1 MSLRSK
7 GMTMGIFG
15 KGSSNSILPKA
26 SQRDYIPIFTGRTY
40 DHSMFAPAWFERELK
55 AGLQPNYLIDIAA
68 KSIHNNAGNAR
79 DFLIAKFLGIGD
91 LIASQLGL
99 DSNEDLTD
107 AMEFSA
113 CIGGALSFIEES
125 MKVRL
130 QGRVHPS
137 IWNGI
142 CFIPRQFPEVEKP
155 GDRIGIAKAGEI
167 GYLSVRGEID
177 FRPLVS
183 RLEPLDSSFD

>member
-1 MSLRSK
+1 
-7 GMTMGIFG
+7 MGIFG
-15 KGSSNSILPKA
+15 KRSRNSVIPKA
-26 SQRDYIPIFTGRTY
+26 SPRDYIPIFTGRTY

-55 AGLQPNYLIDIAA
+55 AGMKPNYLIDIAA
-68 KSIHNNAGNAR
+68 ESIHNNAGNAGT
-79 DFLIAKFLGIGD
+79 FLIAKFLGIGD

-99 DSNEDLTD
+99 AANEDLTD

-113 CIGGALSFIEES
+113 CLAGALSMIE
-125 MKVRL
+125 MLDGARV
-130 QGRVHPS
+130 QGKVHPS

-142 CFIPRQFPEVEKP
+142 CFIPRQFGDIEKP

-167 GYLSVRGEID
+167 GYLSVRSEID

-183 RLEPLDSSFD
+183 RLEPLDSSFN